1 MKYATSLPEM
11 LRRNAPASGR
21 WQAEACPTDASI
33 RLADGGAGGSAC
45 GLDSFSAPDGRGA
58 CSPTFLAAALSLA
71 VLLSG
76 CSREPVH
83 AAAAVAPAATV
94 ESVPD
99 RNIVTV
105 ANPERF
111 TLAPAVERHESD
123 QILAN
128 GAVAADVSRSYAVN
142 ALSAGRVVDV
152 KARLGD
158 DVKKGQLLL
167 TMTSPD
173 MSQAFADYQK
183 FTAVAAL
190 AKTQLDR
197 VRLLYSHGASPQKDV
212 EVAEDAYNRANI
224 DTQAAEERI
233 RLLGGDPRHASSAIE
248 IHAPVSGTI
257 IEQNVTSAA
266 GVKSLDNSPNLFT
279 IADLSNVW
287 ILCDVFENDLARVH
301 LGDRAEIELNAYPD
315 RRLAGRVTNIS
326 KLLDPGT
333 RAAKVRIELP
343 NEAGILRPNMFATIH
358 FVARGTA
365 ARTVIPAS
373 AVLRLQDRDW
383 VFVKLDGAR
392 FRRTEVVAGPVNADK
407 TQQILSGMRPG
418 NQVVTT
424 ALMFDREVQK
434 STEQ

>member
-1 MKYATSLPEM
+1 MPRA
-11 LRRNAPASGR
+11 
-21 WQAEACPTDASI
+21 
-33 RLADGGAGGSAC
+33 
-45 GLDSFSAPDGRGA
+45 
-58 CSPTFLAAALSLA
+58 TFLAALTVVILCAALS
-71 VLLSG
+71 S
-76 CSREPVH
+76 CSREPAH
-83 AAAAVAPAATV
+83 AAPATPPAATV

-99 RNIVTV
+99 RNLITV

-111 TLAPAVERHESD
+111 PVAQAAARRESD

-128 GAVAADVSRSYAVN
+128 GTVAADVSRSYAVN
-142 ALSAGRVVDV
+142 ALSSGRVVEV

-183 FTAVAAL
+183 FEAAAAL

-197 VRLLYSHGASPQKDV
+197 TRLLYSHGATPQKDL
-212 EVAEDAYNRANI
+212 EVAEDTLNRANI
-224 DTQAAEERI
+224 DTQAAAEHI
-233 RLLGGDPRHASSAIE
+233 RLLGGDPPHASSLIE

-266 GVKSLDNSPNLFT
+266 GVKSLDNAPNLFT

-287 ILCDVFENDLARVH
+287 ILCDVYENDLAHVH

-326 KLLDPGT
+326 KLLDPNT

-343 NEAGILRPNMFATIH
+343 NENGLLRPNMFATIH
-358 FVARGTA
+358 FVAQGTQS
-365 ARTVIPAS
+365 RTVIPAS

-383 VFVKLDGAR
+383 VFVKLNNQQ
-392 FRRTEVVAGPVNADK
+392 FRKTEVAAGPVDADK
-407 TQQILSGMRPG
+407 TQQILSGIHPG
-418 NQVVTT
+418 DQVVTN
-424 ALMFDREVQK
+424 ALLFDREVQK

>member
-1 MKYATSLPEM
+1 MKYAVKQCSSQAKPP
-11 LRRNAPASGR
+11 AP
-21 WQAEACPTDASI
+21 PT
-33 RLADGGAGGSAC
+33 AC
-45 GLDSFSAPDGRGA
+45 GLEALVGQA
-58 CSPTFLAAALSLA
+58 LSPANPRSSIAAAALALA
-71 VLLSG
+71 LLSAG
-76 CSREPVH
+76 CSREPAQ
-83 AAAAVAPAATV
+83 AAPSIAPAATV

-105 ANPERF
+105 TNPERF
-111 TLAPAVERHESD
+111 PLAQAVARHESD

-142 ALSAGRVVDV
+142 ALSSGRVVDV

-158 DVKKGQLLL
+158 DVQKGQLLL

-224 DTQAAEERI
+224 DIQAAEERI
-233 RLLGGDPRHASSAIE
+233 RLFGGDPRHASSLIE

-257 IEQNVTSAA
+257 VEQNVTSAA
-266 GVKSLDNSPNLFT
+266 GVKSLDNAPNLFT

-301 LGDRAEIELNAYPD
+301 LGDRAEIELNAYPN

-326 KLLDPGT
+326 KLLDATT

-343 NEAGILRPNMFATIH
+343 NQAGILRPNMFATIH
-358 FVARGTA
+358 FVAQGTA
-365 ARTVIPAS
+365 TRTVIPSS

-383 VFVKLDGAR
+383 VFVKLDGQR
-392 FRRTEVVAGPVNADK
+392 FRRTEVQAGPVNADK
-407 TQQILSGMRPG
+407 TQQILSGLRPG
-418 NQVVTT
+418 DQVVAT

>member
-1 MKYATSLPEM
+1 MKRKCSSQAKPP
-11 LRRNAPASGR
+11 APPTASGLDVVVG
-21 WQAEACPTDASI
+21 QA
-33 RLADGGAGGSAC
+33 SAC
-45 GLDSFSAPDGRGA
+45 QRPLAGA
-58 CSPTFLAAALSLA
+58 FCVLAL
-71 VLLSG
+71 LLSG
-76 CSREPVH
+76 CSREPVQ
-83 AAAAVAPAATV
+83 AAAIAPAATV

-105 ANPERF
+105 TNPERF
-111 TLAPAVERHESD
+111 PLAQAVARHESD
-123 QILAN
+123 QIQAN
-128 GAVAADVSRSYAVN
+128 GTVAADVSRSYAVN
-142 ALSAGRVVDV
+142 SLSSGRVVDV

-158 DVKKGQLLL
+158 DVQKGQLLL

-224 DTQAAEERI
+224 DIQAAEEHI
-233 RLLGGDPRHASSAIE
+233 RLLGGDPRHASSVIE
-248 IHAPVSGTI
+248 IHAPVAGTI

-266 GVKSLDNSPNLFT
+266 GVKSLDNAPNLFT

-287 ILCDVFENDLARVH
+287 ILCDVYENDLGRVH

-326 KLLDPGT
+326 KLLDANT

-343 NEAGILRPNMFATIH
+343 NQAGILRPNMFATIH
-358 FVARGTA
+358 FVAQGTST
-365 ARTVIPAS
+365 RTVIPSS

-383 VFVKLDGAR
+383 VFVKLDGPR
-392 FRRTEVVAGPVNADK
+392 FRRTEVQAGPVNADK
-407 TQQILSGMRPG
+407 TQQILSGLRPG
-418 NQVVTT
+418 DQVVAT

>member
-1 MKYATSLPEM
+1 MKNSVGPSAGQGRSRSGKRVDSVAGPNSRALP
-11 LRRNAPASGR
+11 RA
-21 WQAEACPTDASI
+21 
-33 RLADGGAGGSAC
+33 
-45 GLDSFSAPDGRGA
+45 
-58 CSPTFLAAALSLA
+58 TFLGATAVAILSAA
-71 VLLSG
+71 LSG
-76 CSREPVH
+76 CSRQPVN
-83 AAAAVAPAATV
+83 AAPTIAPATTV

-99 RNIVTV
+99 RNVVTV
-105 ANPERF
+105 INPERF
-111 TLAPAVERHESD
+111 SLAQAVARHESD

-128 GAVAADVSRSYAVN
+128 GAVAADVSRSHAVN
-142 ALSAGRVVDV
+142 ALSSGRVVDV

-158 DVKKGQLLL
+158 DVQKGQLLL

-183 FTAVAAL
+183 FTAGVAL

-197 VRLLYSHGASPQKDV
+197 ARLLYSHGATPQKEL
-212 EVAEDAYNRANI
+212 EVAEDSFNRANI

-233 RLLGGDPRHASSAIE
+233 RLLGGDPLHASSLIE

-266 GVKSLDNSPNLFT
+266 GIKSLDNSPNLFT

-315 RRLAGRVTNIS
+315 RHLAGRVANIS
-326 KLLDPGT
+326 KLLDANT

-358 FVARGTA
+358 FVSQGSAT
-365 ARTVIPAS
+365 RTVIPSS

-383 VFVKLDGAR
+383 VFVKLTDQR
-392 FRRTEVVAGPVNADK
+392 FRRTEVQAGPVNADK
-407 TQQILSGMRPG
+407 TQQILSGLRAG
-418 NQVVTT
+418 DQVVTS